1 VGSPFPENV
10 GILKL
15 IIALLY
21 IIMVPVILFWIYRQ
35 RSEALRGHRDAVKA
49 VIFPVFTNLLW
60 LLAIS
65 SCYVGMLMMTLS
77 IRIGSS
83 NSVAAI
89 VLYSLAWTIQH
100 AIIEGIA
107 FMFLQRGCG
116 TNAAIASTKLTFV
129 WCLITFGLQLIV
141 FQSEGTTAVL
151 AQVIW
156 SSFMLIFYF
165 ALWLAPQSM
174 LFRRPAAIQYAQFW
188 FWFRLVTI
196 VLSVLQQ
203 TTDPTLSAIGTC
215 GYIFGPLL
223 LFTLLQPFVC
233 YWALLQDSRWWQG
246 LAISQG
252 SAHQQRAQNSIKTP
266 LLGLDIS
273 YSAASEL
280 AVVVDSMSS
289 NKATPLLNF
298 AHICLDKNHLLGS
311 GSFSKV
317 YRCSLPPRPRPRLIL
332 ATQGKVSREALRSQ
346 TCFHGGSDDGNY
358 SESCC
363 RGCPPLLGEGDLL
376 PPPSPPLPPLMVDRV
391 PMS

>member
-1 VGSPFPENV
+1 MVRCAGTLGSYPIGPPFPENV

-15 IIALLY
+15 VIALLY
-21 IIMVPVILFWIYRQ
+21 IVIVPIVLFWIYRL
-35 RSEALRGHRDAVKA
+35 RSEAQRGHRDAVKL

-60 LLAIS
+60 LLAFS
-65 SCYVGMLMMTLS
+65 SCYVGILMMTFS
-77 IRIGSS
+77 VRIGSS

-89 VLYSLAWTIQH
+89 LLYSLAWTIQH
-100 AIIEGIA
+100 AVIEGIA

-116 TNAAIASTKLTFV
+116 TNAAIASSKVTFV

-141 FQSEGTTAVL
+141 YQSGGTTAVL

-156 SSFMLIFYF
+156 SFFMLIFYF
-165 ALWLAPQSM
+165 ALWLAPQTI

-196 VLSVLQQ
+196 VLYIFQG
-203 TTDPTLSAIGTC
+203 TNDPTLSSIGTC

-223 LFTLLQPFVC
+223 IFPLAQSFVC

-246 LAISQG
+246 LSISHG
-252 SAHQQRAQNSIKTP
+252 STQPAQQDSIKSP

-273 YSAASEL
+273 YSAAREL

-298 AHICLDKNHLLGS
+298 AHIYLDKHQLLGS

-317 YRCSLPPRPRPRLIL
+317 YRYL
-332 ATQGKVSREALRSQ
+332 SQ
-346 TCFHGGSDDGNY
+346 LSF
-358 SESCC
+358 
-363 RGCPPLLGEGDLL
+363 
-376 PPPSPPLPPLMVDRV
+376 PSP
-391 PMS
+391 